1 MQEDLVKVSPA
12 VDLQIVF
19 GADGGRAF
27 QVRLA
32 PLPLDS
38 TAAELNESLDRLL
51 MAVDRQMARYELMD
65 SMARLKEQVTRIEKY
80 EGMVVTLEEQAK
92 IDWENSG
99 RRGSWS
105 VDNLPPSYKNARE
118 TTKINL
124 QKERAEADAL
134 QDKVHRLRSMVNGHA
149 ADSRANSQS
158 G

>member
-1 MQEDLVKVSPA
+1 MQEDLVKVTPA
-12 VDLQIVF
+12 VELQVVF
-19 GADGGRAF
+19 DPNGGRAF

-32 PLPLDS
+32 PLPLDVA
-38 TAAELNESLDRLL
+38 TGELNESLDRLL
-51 MAVDRQMARYELMD
+51 TAVDRQMARYELLD
-65 SMARLKEQVTRIEKY
+65 SMARLKEQVSRIEKY

-99 RRGSWS
+99 RRGNWS

-134 QDKVHRLRSMVNGHA
+134 QDKVHRLHSMVNGH

>member
-1 MQEDLVKVSPA
+1 MQDFVKVTPA
-12 VDLQIVF
+12 VELQIVF

-32 PLPLDS
+32 PLPLD
-38 TAAELNESLDRLL
+38 TAADELNESLDRLL

-65 SMARLKEQVTRIEKY
+65 SAARLKEQVSRIEKY
-80 EGMVVTLEEQAK
+80 EGMIVTLEEQAK
-92 IDWENSG
+92 VDWEASG

-105 VDNLPPSYKNARE
+105 VDSLPPSYKNARE

-124 QKERAEADAL
+124 QKERAEAEAL
-134 QDKVHRLRSMVNGHA
+134 QDKVFRLRAMVNGHA